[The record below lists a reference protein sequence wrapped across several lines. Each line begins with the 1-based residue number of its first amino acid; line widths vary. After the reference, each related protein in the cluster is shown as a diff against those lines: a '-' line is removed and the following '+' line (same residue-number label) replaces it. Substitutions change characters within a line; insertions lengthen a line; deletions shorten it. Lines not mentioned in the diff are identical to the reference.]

1 MVRQL
6 LILTR
11 KKEEAILIGKDI
23 VVKVLGIEGD
33 RVRLGIEAP
42 RDMKVLREE
51 LYNEVS
57 NENIKALESTKKDI
71 DDVFKML

>member
-1 MVRQL
+1 MQQL

-23 VVKVLGIEGD
+23 VVKVLDIEGD

-42 RDMKVLREE
+42 RELKVLREE

-71 DDVFKML
+71 DDVFKIL

>member
-1 MVRQL
+1 MRQL

-23 VVKVLGIEGD
+23 VVKVLDIEGD

-42 RDMKVLREE
+42 REMKVLREE

-57 NENIKALESTKKDI
+57 DENIKALGSTKKNI
-71 DDVFKML
+71 DDIFNML